1 MSYEKNVSDLQLGDV
16 VKCHGAWKEVRGI
29 EVRTR
34 LDCADIFIG
43 HVYTILFEGMAFA
56 HFDDSDTI
64 SVAGDALGLE
74 LKEENEQLG
83 KKVDEVRGWFA
94 DHVKTIRELREENAS
109 LKEKYFEGPSPLLGI
124 FSQLE
129 RIEGL
134 EQENERLRNRVAKL
148 QSLGVVDIDAFEQDI
163 RQLDEFK
170 FHERLTPRKEMFKNI
185 DRLNAQVEELTRE
198 RDVLKNVNER
208 FIDKLREQINE
219 LTKHNHALAERAKR
233 AEAERDQYWGQRDT
247 LAGVNNRLKF
257 KITSMRN
264 ALEADQ

>member
-74 LKEENEQLG
+74 LKEENERLKADNVRLG
-83 KKVDEVRGWFA
+83 E
-94 DHVKTIRELREENAS
+94 ELYRDR
-109 LKEKYFEGPSPLLGI
+109 KYFEGPSPLLGI

-219 LTKHNHALAERAKR
+219 LTKHNHELAERAKR
-233 AEAERDQYWGQRDT
+233 AEANQATLTLNGHVYPISKIHIGYGEDQ
-247 LAGVNNRLKF
+247 
-257 KITSMRN
+257 
-264 ALEADQ
+264 